1 MQAMSEYTPN
11 GLLIK
16 QIHNQLE
23 KQSNNALRA
32 KDLTMMQVSVL
43 LALQSAPE
51 KQLSMKELERHF
63 GVAQSTVA
71 GIVSRLEQKGFVEAF
86 GDRTDKRIKLV
97 HITPAGEACCTD
109 AAYHMDEAEQTL
121 LEGFSKE
128 ERDLLNAL
136 LTKAADNMK

>member
-1 MQAMSEYTPN
+1 MSEYTPN

-43 LALQSAPE
+43 LALQDASE
-51 KQLSMKELERHF
+51 KQRSMKELERHF

-71 GIVSRLEQKGFVEAF
+71 GIVSRLEQKGFVEAV
-86 GDRTDKRIKLV
+86 GDMADKRIKLV
-97 HITPAGEACCTD
+97 HITPAGEACCAD

-121 LEGFSKE
+121 LKGFSQE